1 MKLDNLD
8 HPLKFIFKEREI
20 WTVIIF
26 YDGDI
31 GIFGFGYI
39 LDRFFVFCAGN
50 LWSFSFG
57 VLRGLLSF
65 FSIWFPVFVKSTNGF
80 ADLIC
85 DVVWVFS
92 FLGSGFSSVW
102 AEIMR
107 LHWSRI
113 IAKPMY
119 ASLFTSCTRP
129 IRVLTTGMWRLI
141 KRFWRFCKRF
151 SVLINF
157 FRGFAVLHDF
167 LNGFAVSN
175 AELSVSLL
183 CVLFIRIII
192 LITI

>member
-20 WTVIIF
+20 WTVIMF
-26 YDGDI
+26 YDGSI

-39 LDRFFVFCAGN
+39 LDRFFVFCTWN
-50 LWSFSFG
+50 LWSFGFG
-57 VLRGLLSF
+57 VLRGLLIF

-113 IAKPMY
+113 IAKPLY
-119 ASLFTSCTRP
+119 ASLVTDCTRP
-129 IRVLTTGMWRLI
+129 IRVLITGMWRLI

-151 SVLINF
+151 SVLIIF
-157 FRGFAVLHDF
+157 
-167 LNGFAVSN
+167 FAVSRFCMISSKVLRFLMRN
-175 AELSVSLL
+175 LISLSSVFYSYEL
-183 CVLFIRIII
+183 
-192 LITI
+192 

>member
-1 MKLDNLD
+1 MMGAL
-8 HPLKFIFKEREI
+8 
-20 WTVIIF
+20 
-26 YDGDI
+26 
-31 GIFGFGYI
+31 GFSVLAI

-50 LWSFSFG
+50 LWSFGFG
-57 VLRGLLSF
+57 VLRGLLIF
-65 FSIWFPVFVKSTNGF
+65 FTIWFPVFVKSTNGF

-113 IAKPMY
+113 IAKAMY
-119 ASLFTSCTRP
+119 ASLFTTCTRP
-129 IRVLTTGMWRLI
+129 IRVLITGMWRLI
-141 KRFWRFCKRF
+141 KRFCKRF